1 MVSAPYLRTDERED
15 LLSSL
20 KLIRV
25 SAQECRD
32 DVQSWKWIVVG
43 AHSSLQAAIV
53 FHLSFGNDLI
63 VAKPA
68 HAKKWLAAHRGSGN
82 YPDMHMDFFLELYRK
97 AKSEQILGF
106 RLVTE
111 ESQDQSVERLLEL
124 RNEFVH
130 FMPKGWSIE
139 LAMLPGICLDS
150 LAVIGALAQGPLG
163 SRWEDDPQPEHLE
176 SVPGECRALLQQLQV
191 TYDAA

>member
-1 MVSAPYLRTDERED
+1 MSTPYLRTDERED

-25 SAQECRD
+25 GARKCRD
-32 DVQSWKWIVVG
+32 DVQFWKWIVVG
-43 AHSSLQAAIV
+43 AHSSLQAAVV
-53 FHLSFGNDLI
+53 FHLSFGNDLL

-68 HAKKWLAAHRGSGN
+68 HAKKWLEAHRGN
-82 YPDMHMDFFLELYRK
+82 RDYPDMHMDFFLELYRK
-97 AKSEQILGF
+97 AKSQQILGF

-111 ESQDQSVERLLEL
+111 ESQDQSLERLLEL

-130 FMPKGWSIE
+130 LMPKGWSIE
-139 LAMLPGICLDS
+139 LAILPGICLDL
-150 LAVIGALAQGPLG
+150 LAVVDALAQGPLG
-163 SRWEDDPQPEHLE
+163 SRWEDDAQAEHFEGLL
-176 SVPGECRALLQQLQV
+176 GECRALLQHFQV